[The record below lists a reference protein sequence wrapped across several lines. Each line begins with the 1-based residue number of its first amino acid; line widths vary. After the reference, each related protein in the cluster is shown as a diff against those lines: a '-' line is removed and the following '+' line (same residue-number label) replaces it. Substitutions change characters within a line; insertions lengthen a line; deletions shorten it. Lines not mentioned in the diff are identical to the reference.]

1 MATANL
7 SLQQAIDQR
16 PLSWLQIRVILL
28 CWLVNLLDGFDL
40 LAISF
45 AAPAIS
51 SEWQLTPEA
60 LGIVFSS
67 GLAGMTA
74 GSLLLGPM
82 ADRIGRRRMIIVA
95 TLFLGVA
102 TLATSAAASLW
113 SLLTLRFITGLAIGG
128 LLPSLNTLV
137 AEYSPDRRRNFAV
150 SIMHLGF
157 PVGGILG
164 GALAAIIIPEHGWQ
178 SIFVVAG
185 ALTLIM
191 VPLLVVGLPESL
203 PFLQRQKT
211 PAANLTAEKICTQ
224 MDIDWSSI
232 EPSSTTESIG
242 AVSQILRPPWLS
254 PSVALWGC
262 FFFGYLA
269 LYFLINWIPTILTN
283 AGMSTGSAI
292 GAGIAINIGGGIG
305 MLTLG
310 WLSATRA
317 IRPMISVSFIISAG
331 LMALLGQNLLSVNGL
346 LLLTGITGFFGL
358 GGLIGLYSVAARFYP
373 DYNRASGVGLA
384 IGAGRF
390 GAILGPL
397 IGGILIG
404 MDWQMANY
412 FLLLAIPLV
421 LAGLIIHRVND
432 VGIEPPKQ

>member
-1 MATANL
+1 MATSPI

-51 SEWQLTPEA
+51 SDWQLAPEA

-74 GSLLLGPM
+74 GSFLLGPM
-82 ADRIGRRRMIIVA
+82 ADRIGRRRMIILA
-95 TLFLGVA
+95 TLCLGAA
-102 TLATSAAASLW
+102 TLATSQAWSLW
-113 SLLTLRFITGLAIGG
+113 SLLALRFITGLAIGG

-137 AEYSPDRRRNFAV
+137 AEYAPDSRRNFAV

-164 GALAAIIIPEHGWQ
+164 GALAATIIPEHGWQ
-178 SIFVVAG
+178 SVFFVAG

-191 VPLLVVGLPESL
+191 VPLLVAGLPESL
-203 PFLQRQKT
+203 PFLQRKNS
-211 PAANLTAEKICTQ
+211 PSANLVAEKICAQ
-224 MDIDWSSI
+224 IGIDWSRL
-232 EPSSTTESIG
+232 EPINRSNNGSSV
-242 AVSQILRPPWLS
+242 AQILRPPWLS
-254 PSVALWGC
+254 PSLALWGC

-269 LYFLINWIPTILTN
+269 LYFLINWIPTILTS
-283 AGMSTGSAI
+283 AGMPSGSAI

-317 IRPMISVSFIISAG
+317 IRPMISVSFILSAG
-331 LMALLGQNLLSVNGL
+331 LLALLGQNLLSVNGL

-358 GGLIGLYSVAARFYP
+358 GGLIGLYSVAARLYP
-373 DYNRASGVGLA
+373 DHNRASGVGLA

-390 GAILGPL
+390 GAILGPVV
-397 IGGILIG
+397 GGILIG
-404 MDWQMANY
+404 MQWEMANY
-412 FLLLAIPLV
+412 FLLFAVPLV
-421 LAGLIIHRVND
+421 LAGMLVHWVNKPTT
-432 VGIEPPKQ
+432 ESP